1 MNSNCIKGRYF
12 AIAILL
18 NHWSH
23 FHMPPHPYAH
33 PTSMFGKRMRHNLAT
48 PMVDHKKNG
57 ESTKL
62 MVGGSHYHSLSKIWS
77 DHQHCLQ
84 GGHTY
89 YVTICHIPH
98 CICPNFTKK
107 NHPIF
112 GEKERKWVYYKH
124 LYSLCRFLCKV
135 AINNDKFIHAPAYTL
150 NEVMK
155 LFDLVGVAEW
165 VMSLVF

>member
-1 MNSNCIKGRYF
+1 MKTMNSNCIKGRYYAL
-12 AIAILL
+12 AIFL

-33 PTSMFGKRMRHNLAT
+33 PTSMFGKRMRHNSAT
-48 PMVDHKKNG
+48 PMVDHKNKR

-89 YVTICHIPH
+89 HVTICHIPH

-107 NHPIF
+107 IIQSLGKKRGNGCTTNIF
-112 GEKERKWVYYKH
+112 
-124 LYSLCRFLCKV
+124 FLCV
-135 AINNDKFIHAPAYTL
+135 DFCARWLSTMTSSFTL
-150 NEVMK
+150 QRTP
-155 LFDLVGVAEW
+155 
-165 VMSLVF
+165 STRS